1 MNNNLTYSTSEIS
14 KFFMSHMRC
23 WDEFYPSEQTIFEKV
38 NGEGEFGHLLDVGC
52 ATGGLI

>member
-1 MNNNLTYSTSEIS
+1 
-14 KFFMSHMRC
+14 MSHRRC